1 MSDTTTDTPVRR
13 LTDAAAARIADGDG
27 RYLTFN
33 LAGDVYALDIL
44 EITEIIEFRS
54 LTVVPMMPS
63 YIRGVI
69 NLRGRV
75 LPVIDLASRF
85 GQQPTEVARRTG
97 IIVIE
102 TWIEQPTADA
112 DRTARTVQGIGIMVD
127 SVNKVIHLN
136 TDDMQP
142 APEFGAGIRSD
153 FINGMAKYD
162 DDFIIVL
169 NIDRVL
175 NVGDEG
181 ARIAALGGTTLDEG
195 EWRGQASAA

>member
-1 MSDTTTDTPVRR
+1 MTDLTSDPSVRR
-13 LTDAAAARIADGDG
+13 LGDVSSTRVIDGDN

-54 LTVVPMMPS
+54 LTVVPMMPPF
-63 YIRGVI
+63 IRGVI

-85 GQQPTEVARRTG
+85 GQDPTEVGRRTG

-102 TWIEQPTADA
+102 TSIEQPSAEPGKSVQA
-112 DRTARTVQGIGIMVD
+112 VQGIGIMVD
-127 SVNKVIHLN
+127 SVNKVIHLGQ
-136 TDDMQP
+136 DDMQP
-142 APEFGAGIRSD
+142 APEFGTGIRSD
-153 FINGMAKYD
+153 FITGMAKYD
-162 DDFIIVL
+162 DQFIIVL

-175 NVGDEG
+175 TVGEHG
-181 ARIAALGGTTLDEG
+181 SLAASVANTIEASDD
-195 EWRGQASAA
+195 WRGQAPAA